1 MVYLSIL
8 RRSRLTGNRLN
19 ESLEG
24 GVDLEL
30 FEEAGDDAG
39 SGRPGEADLVVDDD
53 GGVDASSDKVLADHI
68 KVGDAGGSG
77 VANWNPEVDEAGEGL
92 LQPLDHILQGLQVLH
107 LHLVL
112 LLADV
117 DVLQLVGVLLH
128 ATFDH
133 PHELRFVSIKSSGG
147 DSSKL
152 SVLPDLVWWPRTDG
166 ISVSAFSFMRPS

>member
-39 SGRPGEADLVVDDD
+39 SGRPGEANLVVDDD

-128 ATFDH
+128 APFDH
-133 PHELRFVSIKSSGG
+133 PHELGLVGVESRSGY
-147 DSSKL
+147 SAKL
-152 SVLPDLVWWPRTDG
+152 SILADLVWW
-166 ISVSAFSFMRPS
+166 